1 MDMTR
6 RPQRVHVTIDRLVLR
21 GFPPDQRDVI
31 AAGLTRELIDLLTA
45 PGRRA
50 LGTSRSV
57 ARLQPK
63 RFATTPASTPGD
75 VGAAAARSIVKGV
88 GQ

>member
-1 MDMTR
+1 MTR

-21 GFPPDQRDVI
+21 GFPPEQRDVI
-31 AAGLTRELIDLLTA
+31 AAGLARELSDLLAT
-45 PGRRA
+45 PEGRRA
-50 LGTSRSV
+50 LGSSRSV
-57 ARLQPK
+57 ARLQPE

-75 VGAAAARSIVKGV
+75 VGAAAARSIVKGP